1 MHELITINMLYSLK
15 TIFHITPLPPHNGH
29 LSTPPGV
36 EDLSSSTTLSWEQVH
51 RPFRRGWVLSGV
63 LLKVSD
69 RCVPPRVLN
78 PGPF

>member
-36 EDLSSSTTLSWEQVH
+36 EDLSSPTTLSWEQVH
-51 RPFRRGWVLSGV
+51 RPFRRG
-63 LLKVSD
+63 
-69 RCVPPRVLN
+69 CQAIVPQY
-78 PGPF
+78 